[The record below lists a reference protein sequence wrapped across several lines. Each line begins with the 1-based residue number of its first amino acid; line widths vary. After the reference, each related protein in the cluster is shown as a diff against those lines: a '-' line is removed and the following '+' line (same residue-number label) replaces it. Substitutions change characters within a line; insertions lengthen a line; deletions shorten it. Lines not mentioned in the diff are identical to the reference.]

1 VIDYLDRPTHREALA
16 ALEAAL
22 DRGAL
27 TTLFGRCTVE
37 YDGRASSTLGPG
49 DRLVVLKPDGTAL
62 VHTDADRT
70 PVNWQPPGTTRAA
83 SVREDRLRVVVERSS
98 PDERLLVSFG
108 TVAHLAAMD
117 ASDPHDIELR
127 GRKADLRDRVL
138 DESGLVAPGFA
149 PVETERRTVVG
160 AMDLF
165 GRDADGRPVVVE
177 LKRRRVGPAAV
188 DQLARY
194 VDAVEREPADGEG
207 ADAVVD
213 GEDDAGAAGAAAEVD
228 ADDADAGDADGD
240 APDRKRARG
249 READRPRPSTPT
261 VCGVLVAPS
270 VTDGARELLDERGL
284 AHVAVEPRGED

>member
-1 VIDYLDRPTHREALA
+1 VIDYLDRPTNREALA

-70 PVNWQPPGTTRAA
+70 PVNWQPPGATHAA
-83 SVREDRLRVVVERSS
+83 SVRDDRLRVVVERSS

-127 GRKADLRDRVL
+127 GSEADLRDRVL
-138 DESGLVAPGFA
+138 EEPGLVAPGFE
-149 PVETERRTVVG
+149 PVEAERRTAVG

-165 GRDADGRPVVVE
+165 GRDADGHPVVVE

-194 VDAVEREPADGEG
+194 VDAVERELA
-207 ADAVVD
+207 
-213 GEDDAGAAGAAAEVD
+213 EDDP
-228 ADDADAGDADGD
+228 DG
-240 APDRKRARG
+240 PARG
-249 READRPRPSTPT
+249 HEADRPRPSTPT
-261 VCGVLVAPS
+261 VRGVLVAPS

-284 AHVAVEPRGED
+284 AHVAVEPRAED